1 MRDCL
6 ADHDPPAAQWSGAT
20 AVRLLRELSG
30 DELRRLAASR
40 PAGDDRAHAI
50 VADAITEALEASR
63 AAMGPTG
70 KQRPAHRRPGQRVRT
85 SFGCVDGT
93 KE

>member
-1 MRDCL
+1 MRARL
-6 ADHDPPAAQWSGAT
+6 TDHDPTDAQRSRAT

-40 PAGDDRAHAI
+40 PAGDDRAQGI

-63 AAMGPTG
+63 AAMGPTR
-70 KQRPAHRRPGQRVRT
+70 KDRPARLHRRQQRAQTRE
-85 SFGCVDGT
+85 DA
-93 KE
+93 